1 MNRRNNR
8 RPALQK
14 EKISII
20 AASVFVLSALTLAG
34 VYMSAQGDV
43 ENEENRIDFA
53 KLEQENI
60 TTKEEGSGL
69 ADTRFESQKS
79 QAEISGTEKAL
90 GDTRFVDEDPY
101 DLSQN
106 NDMDVDPAYTEVNSG
121 QVENTRQENAVAG
134 TDKAAVFMDDKEQ
147 HTEEALSFSEK
158 DSLVLPVVGNVL
170 LDYSMDKAIYHPT
183 MQQYHYSPALIV
195 AAEEGQTITA
205 AADAVVSDIYS
216 NAETGNTICFDLG
229 NGYELTYGQLD
240 DICVKVGDRISAGD
254 RVGKIAKPTIYYAEE
269 GTNIY
274 YKLTKDGVPVDPL
287 NRE

>member
-79 QAEISGTEKAL
+79 QAEIPGTEKAL

-101 DLSQN
+101 DLICLDIMMPVMDGYQALMGIRN
-106 NDMDVDPAYTEVNSG
+106 LEKQKNIPQEKAVKVIMTTALND
-121 QVENTRQENAVAG
+121 
-134 TDKAAVFMDDKEQ
+134 
-147 HTEEALSFSEK
+147 EA
-158 DSLVLPVVGNVL
+158 NVKMAFEL
-170 LDYSMDKAIYHPT
+170 GCT
-183 MQQYHYSPALIV
+183 
-195 AAEEGQTITA
+195 
-205 AADAVVSDIYS
+205 IYS
-216 NAETGNTICFDLG
+216 GKPID
-229 NGYELTYGQLD
+229 Q
-240 DICVKVGDRISAGD
+240 DRFEQAL
-254 RVGKIAKPTIYYAEE
+254 K
-269 GTNIY
+269 
-274 YKLTKDGVPVDPL
+274 KLNL
-287 NRE
+287 I